1 MENKIL
7 KRNVTENVGSHT
19 ASQAGGVCGS
29 ASPWGSKRHAA
40 DAHTPVCD
48 CRPAQQQLH
57 QHSSK
62 VGKTTNLLKFF
73 LFLFLVVLS
82 VFRKGIK

>member
-7 KRNVTENVGSHT
+7 KRNVTENVGSHA
-19 ASQAGGVCGS
+19 ASQSGGVCGS

-40 DAHTPVCD
+40 DAHTPVCH

-73 LFLFLVVLS
+73 LFMFLVVLS
-82 VFRKGIK
+82 VFRKGVK